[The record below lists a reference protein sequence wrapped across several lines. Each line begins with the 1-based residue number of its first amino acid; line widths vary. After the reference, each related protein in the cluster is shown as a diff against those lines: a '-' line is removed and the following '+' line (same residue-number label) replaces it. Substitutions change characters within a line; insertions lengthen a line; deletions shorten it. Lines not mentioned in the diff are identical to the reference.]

1 MTTTEEISSYFNL
14 IAVGLTLAADGVRED
29 RFTPTLRRQAG
40 AAMQILSNSRDL
52 ALVLHEAVVNNADD
66 PVQDDGLRRPSWSG
80 TRIGADE
87 DGCFIWWEL
96 GTLGGT
102 LTIRPAFDAPDE
114 DARLVGWEWTIS
126 LPDDSVY
133 SGGARGFRAAVD
145 EAAMQVTDLCRAEGV
160 EVRGG

>member
-40 AAMQILSNSRDL
+40 AAMQILSNSPDL
-52 ALVLHEAVVNNADD
+52 ALVLHEAVTNNADD
-66 PVQDDGLRRPSWSG
+66 PVQNDGLRRPSWSG

-96 GTLGGT
+96 GTLGGI
-102 LTIRPAFDAPDE
+102 LTVRPAFVSPDE
-114 DARLVGWEWTIS
+114 DAELAGWEWTIS
-126 LPDDSVY
+126 LPDDTVHA
-133 SGGARGFRAAVD
+133 GGATKFRVAVD
-145 EAAMQVTDLCRAEGV
+145 EAAAAITDLCRAEGV